1 MGFPPLS
8 LPLSRLSAD
17 CGIEPRLNQLL
28 QNDSSG
34 LPETPRSDP
43 KPKHYVKWAVL
54 IERMVCHTASRDKG
68 YNVKTRR
75 RKTKR
80 SRQQA
85 DVITTALRLLVV
97 GNAELSQLAPRKL
110 TLCHATGVASIN
122 VVRIGTAN
130 HYWVELVRKPGFAPG
145 PSASRAEMLLL
156 HHNPDGASG
165 RTRTECLRTAT
176 KRVCETR
183 PLICWG
189 TEAKWRPRQESHLR
203 PPPSHGGALI

>member
-1 MGFPPLS
+1 M
-8 LPLSRLSAD
+8 
-17 CGIEPRLNQLL
+17 I
-28 QNDSSG
+28 
-34 LPETPRSDP
+34 
-43 KPKHYVKWAVL
+43 
-54 IERMVCHTASRDKG
+54 CHTASG
-68 YNVKTRR
+68 VEGCSLKTRR

-97 GNAELSQLAPRKL
+97 GNAEFSQLAPREL
-110 TLCHATGVASIN
+110 TLRHATKIASIN

-165 RTRTECLRTAT
+165 RTRTECLRAAT

-183 PLICWG
+183 PVAAG
-189 TEAKWRPRQESHLR
+189 AHRQNGVHGRNRTCDLHLR
-203 PPPSHGGALI
+203 TVALWSN